1 MNAATLLHINGLDVN
16 YKVDGAELEVLR
28 DIDLQINRGETVGL
42 VGESGSG
49 KSTLALAVMR
59 RLAANGVVRDGE
71 ITFQGR
77 SLLDLPEPEMQKIWG
92 RGLAFVPQNPATAL
106 NPSLRIGEQIAEA
119 LRLYGA
125 QPDEARARA
134 VDLLKEVRLAEAQR
148 VVQSFPHQLSGGM
161 QQRVMIALALS
172 GQPQLLVLD
181 EPTTALDVTT
191 EAAVLDLL
199 RMAVAERSASML
211 YVTHNLGVVAKIS
224 DRVVVLYAGELAEE
238 ASTEEIFSQPLHP
251 YTRGVLDSAPRLGQR
266 KDQNPLQGI
275 PGQVP
280 HLVDFPNACVFA
292 PRCPLA
298 FERCW
303 NERPSWDSPSA
314 GRHVRCHRWQ
324 EIAAGEIS
332 AHREETKPIRAER
345 QKTKLVLKVENL
357 KVNYEVP
364 QTLFQTVS
372 RQPKRALQAVRDIS
386 LTARSGQTLGIVGE
400 SGSGKSSLAR
410 AIIGLAE
417 RGSGTVELLGMQLPV
432 RLRTRTREMLSHLQM
447 VFQNPDE
454 ALNPSMTVAES
465 LTRPL
470 IRLRGLS
477 SAKAWEQIPMLLAA
491 VRLPEDYAQ
500 RFPGQLSG
508 GEKQRV
514 AIARAFASQPELFLA
529 DEPVS
534 ALDVSV
540 QANILNLLAELQV
553 EGQTALVLISHDIAV
568 VGYLSDQIA
577 VMYLGEFMQVG
588 PAETIFTPPYH
599 PYTEA
604 LLSAVPPPDPFVAQ
618 KEIRLEGELPSPVNP
633 PSGCPFHTR
642 CPRFL
647 GEICVQ
653 QIPPWRET
661 RDGKRYFCHIPED
674 DLIRIQEPVLVFDP
688 PGRENKAL

>member
-1 MNAATLLHINGLDVN
+1 MSAAPLIRIRGLDVA
-16 YKVDGAELEVLR
+16 YKVENVEIEVLR
-28 DIDLQINRGETVGL
+28 DIDLQIQRGETLGL

-49 KSTLALAVMR
+49 KSTLALALVR
-59 RLAANGVVRDGE
+59 QLAANGVVRDGE
-71 ITFQGR
+71 ISFQGKN
-77 SLLDLPEPEMQKIWG
+77 LLGLPEAEMQKIWG
-92 RGLAFVPQNPATAL
+92 RGLAFVPQNPAAAL
-106 NPSLRIGEQIAEA
+106 NPSLRIGEQVAEA
-119 LRLYGA
+119 LRLYGVP
-125 QPDEARARA
+125 PDEAQTQAEQ
-134 VDLLKEVRLAEAQR
+134 LLKQVRIAEAHH
-148 VVQSFPHQLSGGM
+148 VAQSYPHQLSGGM

-199 RMAVAERSASML
+199 RDSVVEHSSAML

-238 ASTEEIFSQPLHP
+238 APIEQIFKQPLHP
-251 YTRGVLDSAPRLGQR
+251 YTRGLLDSVPRLGQR

-280 HLVDFPNACVFA
+280 RLADFPNACVFA

-298 FERCW
+298 IDLCW
-303 NERPSWDSPSA
+303 NERPSWDAPSA
-314 GRHVRCHRWQ
+314 DRHVRCHRWR
-324 EIAAGEIS
+324 EIAAGKIS
-332 AHREETKPIRAER
+332 AHREETKPIRVGK
-345 QKTKLVLKVENL
+345 QKTQQVLKVEHL
-357 KVNYEVP
+357 EVNYEIP
-364 QTLFQTVS
+364 QSLVGALT
-372 RQPKRALQAVRDIS
+372 RQPKQAVRAVRDIS
-386 LTARSGQTLGIVGE
+386 LRMGSGQTLGIVGE

-410 AIIGLAE
+410 AVIGLAK
-417 RGSGTVELLGMQLPV
+417 RDSGTVELLGMQVPV
-432 RLRTRTREMLSHLQM
+432 RLQARTQEMLSHLQM

-454 ALNPSMTVAES
+454 ALNPNMTVGES

-470 IRLRGLS
+470 IRLRGLNL
-477 SAKAWEQIPMLLAA
+477 AKAREQVLALLAA
-491 VRLPEDYAQ
+491 VRLPRDYAA
-500 RFPGQLSG
+500 RYPGQLSG

-514 AIARAFASQPELFLA
+514 AIARAFASQPELLLA

-553 EGQTALVLISHDIAV
+553 EQQTALLLISHDIAV

-588 PAETIFTPPYH
+588 PAESIFTPPYH

-604 LLSAVPPPDPFVAQ
+604 LLSAVPPPDPFVKQ
-618 KEIRLEGELPSPVNP
+618 KQIRLEGELPSPVNP

-647 GEICVQ
+647 GDICVQ
-653 QIPPWRET
+653 QTPPWRET
-661 RDGKRYFCHIPED
+661 RDGKRYFCHISEEE
-674 DLIRIQEPVLVFDP
+674 LIQIQEPVLIFDA
-688 PGRENKAL
+688 K

>member
-1 MNAATLLHINGLDVN
+1 MNAAPLVSVRGLAVA
-16 YKVDGAELEVLR
+16 YKVDAAEIEVLR

-59 RLAANGVVRDGE
+59 QLAANGVVRDGE
-71 ITFQGR
+71 ISFQER
-77 SLLDLPEPEMQKIWG
+77 NLLQLPESEMQKIWG

-125 QPDEARARA
+125 EPGEAKAQA
-134 VDLLKEVRLAEAQR
+134 VDLLNQVRIAEASR
-148 VVQSFPHQLSGGM
+148 VAQSYPHQLSGGM

-199 RMAVAERSASML
+199 SEAVAKRSASML

-224 DRVVVLYAGELAEE
+224 DRVMVLYGGELAEE
-238 ASTEEIFSQPLHP
+238 APTEQIFSQPLHP
-251 YTRGVLDSAPRLGQR
+251 YTRGLLDSVPRLGQR

-280 HLVDFPNACVFA
+280 RLADFPNACVFA

-298 FERCW
+298 IERCW
-303 NERPSWDSPSA
+303 TERPSWDSPSV

-332 AHREETKPIRAER
+332 AHREETKPIRVGKR
-345 QKTKLVLKVENL
+345 KTEQVLEVENL
-357 KVNYEVP
+357 KVNYGVS
-364 QTLFQTVS
+364 QSLVRTL
-372 RQPKRALQAVRDIS
+372 RGQPKRALQAVRDVS
-386 LTARSGQTLGIVGE
+386 LTAHSGQTLGIVGE

-410 AIIGLAE
+410 AIIGLAK
-417 RGSGTVELLGMQLPV
+417 RDSGTVELLGMELPAN
-432 RLRTRTREMLSHLQM
+432 LRVRTREMLSHLQI

-454 ALNPSMTVAES
+454 ALNPSMTVGES

-477 SAKAWEQIPMLLAA
+477 SSKAWEQIPALLDT
-491 VRLPEDYAQ
+491 VRLPEDYVQ
-500 RFPGQLSG
+500 RYPGQLSG

-514 AIARAFASQPELFLA
+514 AIARAFASQPDLLLA

-540 QANILNLLAELQV
+540 QANILNLLAELQI
-553 EGQTALVLISHDIAV
+553 EQQTALVLISHDIAV

-588 PAETIFTPPYH
+588 PAESIFTPPYH

-604 LLSAVPPPDPFVAQ
+604 LLSAVPPPDPFVEQ
-618 KEIRLEGELPSPVNP
+618 KVIRLDGELPSPVDP

-647 GEICVQ
+647 GDICVQ
-653 QIPPWRET
+653 QVPPWRET
-661 RDGKRYFCHIPED
+661 REGKRYFCHIPED
-674 DLIRIQEPVLVFDP
+674 ELIRIQEPVLIFDP
-688 PGRENKAL
+688 SDKRSKN